1 MLERLAS
8 LDKEIEVSDIVRFTK
23 KGLDNCEG
31 YDPTFQWDL
40 NEWYFIQTELYIGI
54 KHV

>member
-31 YDPTFQWDL
+31 YDL
-40 NEWYFIQTELYIGI
+40 NE
-54 KHV
+54 